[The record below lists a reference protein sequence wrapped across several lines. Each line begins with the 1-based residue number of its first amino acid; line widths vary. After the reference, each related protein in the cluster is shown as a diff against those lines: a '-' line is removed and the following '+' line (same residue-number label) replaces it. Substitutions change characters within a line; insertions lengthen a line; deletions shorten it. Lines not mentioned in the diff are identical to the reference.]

1 MNKIQSTE
9 GLTEKQIARRAYARA
24 YYAAHKDKI
33 IAAVRVSQAKRAK
46 AAKKPAKKDTKPA
59 KKDAK
64 AVAKEMTA
72 MHAICPAKVAD
83 KALAKLQKSLQK
95 AEQKVSEMRAKLDEA
110 KLLVQAAKDAVKARK
125 AELKA
130 AKGSPADAKYA
141 VRRPGGASGAPRPEG
156 KHPAN
161 RQCVCS
167 RVLQGAR
174 RQVQG
179 RVQEMPTEQEGQA

>member
-24 YYAAHKDKI
+24 YYAAHKDKM

-46 AAKKPAKKDTKPA
+46 AAKKPAKKDAKPA
-59 KKDAK
+59 
-64 AVAKEMTA
+64 AKEMTA

-130 AKGSPADAKYA
+130 LKAAKDSPVDAK
-141 VRRPGGASGAPRPEG
+141 
-156 KHPAN
+156 
-161 RQCVCS
+161 
-167 RVLQGAR
+167 
-174 RQVQG
+174 
-179 RVQEMPTEQEGQA
+179 

>member
-24 YYAAHKDKI
+24 YYAAHKDKM

-46 AAKKPAKKDTKPA
+46 AAKKPAKKDAKPA
-59 KKDAK
+59 AK
-64 AVAKEMTA
+64 PAAKEMTA

-130 AKGSPADAKYA
+130 LKAAKDSPVDAK
-141 VRRPGGASGAPRPEG
+141 
-156 KHPAN
+156 
-161 RQCVCS
+161 
-167 RVLQGAR
+167 
-174 RQVQG
+174 
-179 RVQEMPTEQEGQA
+179 